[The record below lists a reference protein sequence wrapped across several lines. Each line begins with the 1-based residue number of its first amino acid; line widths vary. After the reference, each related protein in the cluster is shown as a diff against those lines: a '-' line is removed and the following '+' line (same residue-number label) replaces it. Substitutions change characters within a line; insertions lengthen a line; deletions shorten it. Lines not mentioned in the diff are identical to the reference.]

1 MIMASAPTME
11 IGGQEKEDPIQN
23 EDPAETREEE
33 KLVREEYIEKV
44 CSPPHETVEDTS
56 DSPQRETKLSFL
68 HSSKLKSDSILQ
80 VDSSIY
86 NEIMGLKKKVE
97 TLQHNQEADR
107 ALISHLEI
115 QMGDI
120 HKKLKDYEQNLR
132 ILIKESGM
140 KME

>member
-1 MIMASAPTME
+1 MITSSTLSME
-11 IGGQEKEDPIQN
+11 IGGQDKEDLVQN

-33 KLVREEYIEKV
+33 QLVREEYIDKV
-44 CSPPHETVEDTS
+44 YSPPHETIEDKS
-56 DSPQRETKLSFL
+56 DSLLRETKLSFL
-68 HSSKLKSDSILQ
+68 HSAKCKSDSILQ
-80 VDSSIY
+80 VDSWIY

-107 ALISHLEI
+107 AMINHLEV

-120 HKKLKDYEQNLR
+120 PKKLKDYEQNLR
-132 ILIKESGM
+132 MLIKESGT